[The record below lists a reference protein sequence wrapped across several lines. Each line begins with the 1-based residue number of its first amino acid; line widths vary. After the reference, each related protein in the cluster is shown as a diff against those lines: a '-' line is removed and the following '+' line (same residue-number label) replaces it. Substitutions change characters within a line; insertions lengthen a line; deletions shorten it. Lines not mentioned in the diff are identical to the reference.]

1 MNVENLGLNLTSEH
15 DVVKLLDTVSAST
28 TVREVIMLITKANSL
43 DVANIVSILEKV
55 YGVSAAPVAVG
66 NAGPSASAE
75 AKEEKTSFQIKLKDV
90 SKMSKLGAVKVI
102 RAIFTEMSLKEASD
116 LLKDGVVLDKT
127 FNKNEVDDIVKQFSD
142 NGVLVEKV

>member
-1 MNVENLGLNLTSEH
+1 MNVENLNLNLTSES
-15 DVVKLLDTVSAST
+15 DVVKLLDTTNASAI
-28 TVREVIMLITKANSL
+28 VREVIMLITKANSL

-55 YGVSAAPVAVG
+55 YGVSAAPVAS
-66 NAGPSASAE
+66 NAGSAASAE
-75 AKEEKTSFQIKLKDV
+75 PKEEKTSFQIKLVDV

-102 RAIFTEMSLKEASD
+102 RAMFAEMSLKEASD

-127 FNKNEVDDIVKQFSD
+127 FNKNEVDDIVKQFLD